1 VRRLLR
7 YYRQFEGLSEQEV
20 NERLRTEASERR
32 SHELARVEPLD
43 LSRTTWP
50 EYPPSE
56 VVNAITYAAR
66 RGLHRYLDP
75 HATALRAELAHQ
87 LSIDGERV
95 VVGGGIAQLMGAAAQ
110 ALLEPG
116 DELVTPWPSYPLYPA
131 VARRSR
137 GHAVPVPGFGPDA
150 ILRAINERTR
160 LMALC
165 NPNDP
170 TGELVSASDLAAL
183 LEALPERVVVLLD
196 EALRDF
202 VDAEPRDAALA
213 LVDDYPRL
221 LVFRTFSKAWG
232 LAGLRCGYAIGG
244 PGSEP
249 LLAQLEPEL
258 GVNELAHAGA
268 LEALRHAPRLVAGRA
283 AAVARER
290 ARLTEGAL
298 AAGYRVADSQAN
310 VLWLAAEGIDGAEL
324 ARRLEH
330 SGVVVAPGGALGDPE
345 RIRLTVPPHGAAVER
360 ALRALESAGAPG
372 DEGERASR
380 DRASGTSR
388 P

>member
-20 NERLRTEASERR
+20 NAKLREDATGRRAEA
-32 SHELARVEPLD
+32 LARIEPLD
-43 LSRTTWP
+43 LSRTTWA
-50 EYPPSE
+50 EYPPSA

-75 HATALRAELAHQ
+75 HAAALRSELAHR
-87 LSIDGERV
+87 LDVEEERV

-116 DELVTPWPSYPLYPA
+116 DELVSPWPSYPLYP
-131 VARRSR
+131 VIARRSR
-137 GHAVPVPGFGPDA
+137 GHAVPVPGFGA
-150 ILRAINERTR
+150 EAVLRAINDRTR
-160 LMALC
+160 IVALC

-170 TGELVSASDLAAL
+170 TGELVAADDLAAL

-213 LVDDYPRL
+213 LLADHPRL

-232 LAGLRCGYAIGG
+232 LAGLRCGYAVGG
-244 PGSEP
+244 PGAEA
-249 LLAQLEPEL
+249 LLTQLEPEL
-258 GVNELAHAGA
+258 GLNELAQAGA
-268 LEALRHAPRLVAGRA
+268 LEAMRTASRIVAGRA

-290 ARLTEGAL
+290 ARLASGL
-298 AAGYRVADSQAN
+298 GDLGYDVATSQAN
-310 VLWLAAEGIDGAEL
+310 VLWLAAPRLDGAEL
-324 ARRLEH
+324 ARRLERT
-330 SGVVVAPGGALGDPE
+330 GLIVAPGGALGDAA
-345 RIRLTVPPHGAAVER
+345 RVRVTVPPGREDADR
-360 ALRALESAGAPG
+360 ALRALESAIGARRG
-372 DEGERASR
+372 
-380 DRASGTSR
+380 
-388 P
+388 